1 MIRVL
6 SLLCLC
12 CTFVVGSS
20 SISRRGEE
28 GRSQIVTALADQAF
42 RDVSARVSA
51 GIMISRRA
59 VRGRYRY
66 AGTAFVTA
74 QQLRSM
80 LVVDYILLEGARASR
95 VCPRA
100 NVRGGPWKEAVL
112 RRTGGGLFVYNNS
125 AGGTGRGD
133 MSK

>member
-28 GRSQIVTALADQAF
+28 GRSQIATALADQAF

-80 LVVDYILLEGARASR
+80 LAVDYIHTTRGRSGVSRVSKSQCSWRALEGGGAATDWGWFIR
-95 VCPRA
+95 V
-100 NVRGGPWKEAVL
+100 
-112 RRTGGGLFVYNNS
+112 
-125 AGGTGRGD
+125 
-133 MSK
+133 